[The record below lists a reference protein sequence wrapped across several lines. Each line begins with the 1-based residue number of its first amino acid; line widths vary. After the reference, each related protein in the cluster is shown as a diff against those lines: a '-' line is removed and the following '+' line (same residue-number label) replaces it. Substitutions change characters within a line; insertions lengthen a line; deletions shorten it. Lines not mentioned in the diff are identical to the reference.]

1 MFDFVFDLQNNEI
14 YENIIYSRKAEDAVD
29 VHTFWQGFHLSH
41 TLIILKRVHKKGTCM
56 YSCLQYSDRQIEK
69 KV

>member
-14 YENIIYSRKAEDAVD
+14 YENIMYSRKAEDAVD
-29 VHTFWQGFHLSH
+29 VFTFWQGFHWSH
-41 TLIILKRVHKKGTCM
+41 TLIILKHVHREGM